1 MMSRQTCTVLV
12 LAALFCPGMSQAEQ
26 FRPST
31 YDECITDTM
40 KGVASDVAA
49 RAIISSCRNQFPK
62 RAAAV
67 APQEEVAPLQEDV
80 APLQEDVAPRQEEN
94 PSGTTRSLTPEELG
108 RVTANA
114 FVIASSYRITFR
126 NGNEHLTITEVTI
139 AFGDKSN
146 PDGLRRYSQ
155 NVRIG
160 PLELGSARYIVVH
173 EGSGFDWASS
183 DESESSWSIAAAKGI
198 D

>member
-1 MMSRQTCTVLV
+1 MMSRQSSVVLV
-12 LAALFCPGMSQAEQ
+12 LAILYFPSMGQADQ

-31 YDECITDTM
+31 YDECITDSM

-62 RAAAV
+62 QAATA
-67 APQEEVAPLQEDV
+67 ALQEEVTLQHEEIAP
-80 APLQEDVAPRQEEN
+80 
-94 PSGTTRSLTPEELG
+94 GTSRSLMPEELG
-108 RVTANA
+108 RLTATA
-114 FVIASSYRITFR
+114 FVFGGSYRITFR

-139 AFGDKSN
+139 AVWDKSN

-155 NVRIG
+155 NVRIE
-160 PLELGSARYIVVH
+160 PL
-173 EGSGFDWASS
+173 
-183 DESESSWSIAAAKGI
+183 ESESAKYSVVYEGNSSDWSSVDEPESTWRVAAAKGI

>member
-1 MMSRQTCTVLV
+1 MMSHQTCVVLV
-12 LAALFCPGMSQAEQ
+12 LAILFFPSIGQADH

-31 YDECITDTM
+31 YDECITDSM

-62 RAAAV
+62 QVATAAL
-67 APQEEVAPLQEDV
+67 QEEVAL
-80 APLQEDVAPRQEEN
+80 RQEEIA
-94 PSGTTRSLTPEELG
+94 PGTSRSLTSEELG
-108 RVTANA
+108 RLTATA
-114 FVIASSYRITFR
+114 VVFAGSYRITFR

-139 AFGDKSN
+139 AIWDKSN

-155 NVRIG
+155 NVRIA
-160 PLELGSARYIVVH
+160 PLESESAKYTVVY
-173 EGSGFDWASS
+173 EGNGFDWSS
-183 DESESSWSIAAAKGI
+183 GDESESTWNVAAAKGI